1 MKVKG
6 STLKIIALITMLID
20 HIGAFLIEPYLL
32 NNGVF
37 PFAFDISIIPKEFKT
52 LYIIYIITRL
62 IGRIAF
68 PIYCFLIVEGFLH
81 TSNLKKYAFNL
92 LLFAFISEIPFN
104 LANSNKLLYFDMQN
118 VFFTL
123 FLGLTCISLL
133 DKYKGFFNTVIILS
147 ITSLPAYFLNVDY
160 HHFGVLAI
168 AVLYLFHKNKKH
180 QILFGVLTFAWE
192 LTAPLAF
199 IPIYFY
205 NGERGKQNKYLY
217 YSLYPLHLLIL
228 YLIRIIIFQQIIQ

>member
-104 LANSNKLLYFDMQN
+104 LANSNKLY
-118 VFFTL
+118 
-123 FLGLTCISLL
+123 I
-133 DKYKGFFNTVIILS
+133 
-147 ITSLPAYFLNVDY
+147 
-160 HHFGVLAI
+160 
-168 AVLYLFHKNKKH
+168 
-180 QILFGVLTFAWE
+180 
-192 LTAPLAF
+192 
-199 IPIYFY
+199 
-205 NGERGKQNKYLY
+205 
-217 YSLYPLHLLIL
+217 
-228 YLIRIIIFQQIIQ
+228 